1 MGLTAMQTTTI
12 TALHYGKLINKSPK
26 RLNLVQGRI
35 AKIQK
40 VHTGANMNGTKVL
53 LAFPA

>member
-26 RLNLVQGRI
+26 RLNLVQGWI